1 MKNLSTGHAFNLDQ
15 MLIKFPY
22 DKLKGLKGLNK
33 SQKKS
38 LIKKIIKDSVYMV
51 LNDIIDDN
59 AQFELPVKAKKAY
72 MFMKRVSGD
81 DFVKARKNGAFKGVD
96 FLESDFTG
104 NNIILQLR
112 GNSVEGRWKETK
124 VYVSGELKN
133 KIIENTN
140 KGKQYC

>member
-1 MKNLSTGHAFNLDQ
+1 
-15 MLIKFPY
+15 
-22 DKLKGLKGLNK
+22 
-33 SQKKS
+33 
-38 LIKKIIKDSVYMV
+38 
-51 LNDIIDDN
+51 
-59 AQFELPVKAKKAY
+59 
-72 MFMKRVSGD
+72 MKRVSGD